1 MENTKQRMQIIGKPT
16 INPFLFYSG
25 KIAGYLSWG
34 LFFVHFFVN
43 LNQIDN
49 PISLRYISYLIFCI
63 GLVISIISIL
73 NLGSSTTLGI
83 PEKKTEFKNKG
94 LYKFSRNPMYL
105 GFNLLT
111 IASILHTMNF
121 IVLGLAIYSIVIYH
135 LIVLGEEEFLKSRF
149 DNDYRQYCKS
159 VRRYI

>member
-1 MENTKQRMQIIGKPT
+1 MEKMKQMMQIIGKPT

-25 KIAGYLSWG
+25 KTAGYLSWG

-43 LNQIDN
+43 LNQIN
-49 PISLRYISYLIFCI
+49 SPILLRHISYVIFSV
-63 GLVISIISIL
+63 GLAISIISIL
-73 NLGSSTTLGI
+73 NLGSSITLGI

-111 IASILHTMNF
+111 IAAIFHTMNF
-121 IVLGLAIYSIVIYH
+121 IVLGLATYSIVIYH
-135 LIVLGEEEFLKSRF
+135 LIILGEEKFLKSKF